1 MPAPRSPASA
11 SASAPSPARSW
22 AHTRITATAEQRRV
36 LDSQATASIISAL
49 AGTGK
54 TTTLCMKAC
63 NLLATLGDQKA
74 AARILV
80 LAYSRAGVTAI
91 RDRMLQLH
99 GAVPRSLEI
108 LTMEQLCEQLLR
120 EQGDPVEMLDDPV
133 RRRFLILQAQQALR
147 QELERS
153 AGSDGLDDEL
163 FSHSVDVDAFLAFE
177 ALAKKKLL
185 DQEAQ
190 ASGLSLRAFCEDRD
204 IDHALYRLYGQYERM
219 RVGMNHEPR
228 FYAEGDCTFEL
239 CRQLGELD
247 WDQPFEGLQGRYSAV
262 LFDELHDLDEG
273 ALTVLRALV
282 RGDNGFFVGAG
293 DFNQHI
299 HEGSFSV
306 FGGGMQH
313 ILACLPAGTE
323 VFNIHTTRRFGADIC
338 AALNPL
344 FGVEFAPV
352 AGNSDAFLHL
362 AYDSDEHCAQQLVEL
377 HAQIVNGWGALQEQ
391 KGPVA
396 RNGQTVPQNAQHSSL
411 NVVLRNPQDS
421 ILLEW
426 VFGHEGVHYGTQ
438 GLSPFYLRR
447 EVALAL
453 ALMWALHGSEGDQ
466 PHADAGERHLTPG
479 IVGAAIEGLLHYG
492 RRAPRTDA
500 VDTDLLAQG
509 QFDTAVWAGLP
520 GADEGQKLA
529 ATLHS
534 SSARMRRFIAHGA
547 LAPNAPELTD
557 ACARIMALEPTD
569 KAAVLADAGAFC
581 QHPLVQRIFADAPI
595 QDRERRACLASLE
608 SLGRLARQ
616 IPVAEFLGRLTL
628 IATASIAMHEQGEP
642 VSLRLLTVE
651 ACKGREFTFVAV
663 PFVERGRF
671 PGPAPQQEAYRERNM
686 LYVATTRARAAL
698 WVLESAAKPVL
709 PGPV

>member
-1 MPAPRSPASA
+1 MPHPPAP
-11 SASAPSPARSW
+11 PSPPRSW
-22 AHTRITATAEQRRV
+22 AQQRFIATAEQRRV
-36 LDSQATASIISAL
+36 LDAKASASIISAL

-63 NLLATLGDQKA
+63 NLLASLGSQKPPG
-74 AARILV
+74 RILV
-80 LAYSRAGVTAI
+80 LAYSRAGVTAL

-99 GAVPRSLEI
+99 GAVPRNMEI
-108 LTMEQLCEQLLR
+108 LTMEQLCEQVLR
-120 EQGDPVEMLDDPV
+120 EQGDPVERLDDPV

-147 QELERS
+147 QELERDGGAS
-153 AGSDGLDDEL
+153 AGDDGLDTEAL
-163 FSHSVDVDAFLAFE
+163 AQNLDVDAFLAFE

-185 DQEAQ
+185 DREVSQ
-190 ASGLSLRAFCEDRD
+190 SGQSLRAFCEERD
-204 IDHALYRLYGQYERM
+204 LDYHLCRVYGQYERM

-228 FYAEGDCTFEL
+228 FYAEGDCTFEV

-247 WDQPFEGLQGRYSAV
+247 WDQPFAALQQRYSAV

-273 ALTVLRALV
+273 ALAVLRALV
-282 RGDNGFFVGAG
+282 AGGNGAFVGAG

-313 ILACLPAGTE
+313 ILACLPADTQ
-323 VFNIHTTRRFGADIC
+323 VFAINTTRRFGAEIC

-344 FGVEFAPV
+344 FGVEFAPM
-352 AGNSDAFLHL
+352 AGSSDAFTRLG
-362 AYDSDEHCAQQLVEL
+362 YDSDEHCAAQLVEL
-377 HAQIVNGWGALQEQ
+377 HAQIVDGWGALQEH
-391 KGPVA
+391 KVA
-396 RNGQTVPQNAQHSSL
+396 KVQAGQTGQTAPPHHSSL

-426 VFGHEGVHYGTQ
+426 TFGHEGVHYGCQ
-438 GLSPFYLRR
+438 GMAPFYLRR

-453 ALMWALHGSEGDQ
+453 TLMWALLDDDQ
-466 PHADAGERHLTPG
+466 ERYLTPG
-479 IVGAAIEGLLHYG
+479 IVGAAVEGLLHYG
-492 RRAPRTDA
+492 RRAPRTSD
-500 VDTDLLAQG
+500 VDGDVLAQG
-509 QFDTAVWAGLP
+509 QFDAAGWADLP

-534 SSARMRRFIAHGA
+534 AAARMRHYIARGA
-547 LAPNAPELTD
+547 LAPNAPELAD
-557 ACARIMALEPTD
+557 ACAQIMALDATARAPL
-569 KAAVLADAGAFC
+569 LADAGAFC
-581 QHPLVQRIFADAPI
+581 RHALVRRIFDDAPI
-595 QDRERRACLASLE
+595 NGHERRACLASLD
-608 SLGRLARQ
+608 SLARLAKS

-628 IATASIAMHEQGEP
+628 IATGSIAMHQRGEP
-642 VSLRLLTVE
+642 VSLRLLSVE

-671 PGPAPQQEAYRERNM
+671 PAPSPQPEAYRERNM
-686 LYVATTRARAAL
+686 LYVAMTRAKAAL
-698 WVLESAAKPVL
+698 WVLESAAKPVW